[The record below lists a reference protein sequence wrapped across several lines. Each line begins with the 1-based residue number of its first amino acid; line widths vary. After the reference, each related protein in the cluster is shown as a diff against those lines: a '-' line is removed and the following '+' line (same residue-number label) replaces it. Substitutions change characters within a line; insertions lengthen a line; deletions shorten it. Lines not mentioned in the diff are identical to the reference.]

1 MSIPV
6 ECNFRE
12 MEPLEIW
19 LKGGRHYK
27 GRFTCLRVDRKTL
40 PHGYHAYDLRES
52 DEDDMW
58 FCQLKSFVLVNH
70 AGTFVTNDSIAGAND
85 GIEIEEYSFT

>member
-12 MEPLEIW
+12 MEPLEIY
-19 LKGGRHYK
+19 LKGGKCHK
-27 GRFTCLRVDRKTL
+27 GHFTSLRVDRLSL
-40 PHGYHAYDLRES
+40 PRGYHAYDLRES
-52 DEDDMW
+52 DEDDKW

-70 AGTFVTNDSIAGAND
+70 AGTFVTSDGIDGADN
-85 GIEIEEYSFT
+85 GIEIEDYSFT